1 MNPELAEYI
10 KQIELRR
17 SVLLRN
23 IGVTVIGRTLE
34 FAEDSLKALGE
45 ISVDEWKDAVKR
57 VFCEEMDKI

>member
-1 MNPELAEYI
+1 MNLELQEYI
-10 KQIELRR
+10 KQLELRR
-17 SVLLRN
+17 SVLIRN

-34 FAEDSLKALGE
+34 FAEDAAKAIGE